1 MQIRAS
7 AKERTNLNSI
17 EFEQTLWTVRM
28 REYRFPEADIT
39 NEGFGPKS
47 GRVADFCSVGHDG
60 RYHFFY
66 IKRRLSGGLPTG

>member
-1 MQIRAS
+1 M
-7 AKERTNLNSI
+7 NSI

-47 GRVADFCSVGHDG
+47 GRVADLDP
-60 RYHFFY
+60 
-66 IKRRLSGGLPTG
+66 LPPGSLPL

>member
-1 MQIRAS
+1 MQLRAS

-17 EFEQTLWTVRM
+17 EFEKTLWTARM

-47 GRVADFCSVGHDG
+47 GRVADLDP
-60 RYHFFY
+60 
-66 IKRRLSGGLPTG
+66 LPPGSLPL

>member
-1 MQIRAS
+1 M
-7 AKERTNLNSI
+7 NSI
-17 EFEQTLWTVRM
+17 EFEQTLWTARM
-28 REYRFPEADIT
+28 RECRFPEADVI

-47 GRVADFCSVGHDG
+47 GRVAGFCSVGHDG